1 MPLYSGDP
9 LTPGVGAT
17 KDAKRLDLKDAQT
30 ITKIPVL
37 PISWGDAE
45 PLLASLKGPMAPAAW
60 RGGPGISYHIGPGPG
75 KVHPKGK
82 SNRTPPQP
90 PYDGLAKIPGWG
102 FPQKWVITGT

>member
-37 PISWGDAE
+37 PISWGDPE

-60 RGGPGISYHIGPGPG
+60 RGGLGISYHNCPRPG
-75 KVHPKGK
+75 KVYLQVK
-82 SNRTPPQP
+82 SNWTPLP
-90 PYDGLAKIPGWG
+90 PLSE
-102 FPQKWVITGT
+102 VITNIPRS